1 MSTGLGFIFKE
12 NSRNGL
18 KWQRV
23 TERET
28 EISVV
33 KYVNT
38 VKQTHI

>member
-1 MSTGLGFIFKE
+1 MAY
-12 NSRNGL
+12 

-38 VKQTHI
+38 VKQLHM